1 MRRYNIVYLLTLV
14 LLPILQQLFDKEFIH
29 GSGKQYCEWKKPVG

>member
-14 LLPILQQLFDKEFIH
+14 LLPILQQLFDKGI
-29 GSGKQYCEWKKPVG
+29 YPWEW